1 MSLSIGAALR
11 NGFDDFASE
20 KGALFTAVFIL
31 LGIANAVFSQTFS
44 VALYERLLDF
54 IPTAPENQAQL
65 EQARQAFLEQAP
77 LSLGT
82 SIAVALLGLFVL
94 FLIAEA
100 LRIVAIRAFA
110 DDAGSPLPSDATRAL
125 GSTALTAILAAIL
138 TGILVAIGTVFLVIP
153 GIIAAILFTFVRQ
166 EIALNDSGVIE
177 SIRNSV
183 SIVTDDALAVTGLLV
198 VLVLLGIVVTLPLS
212 LIPIPLSPVVTLAIN
227 TIIGQLVA
235 VYGIAVITDAYQQ
248 ATADA
253 ATEAEFE
260 V

>member
-20 KGALFTAVFIL
+20 KGALFTAVFVL

-44 VALYERLLDF
+44 VALYERLFDF
-54 IPTAPENQAQL
+54 IPTTPENQAQL
-65 EQARQAFLEQAP
+65 EQARQAVVEQAP

-82 SIAVALLGLFVL
+82 SLAAALLGLFVL
-94 FLIAEA
+94 FLVAEV
-100 LRIVAIRAFA
+100 LRIVAIRAFG
-110 DDAGSPLPSDATRAL
+110 DDAGSPLPDDATRAL

-138 TGILVAIGTVFLVIP
+138 TGIVVAIGTVLFVIP
-153 GIIAAILFTFVRQ
+153 GIVAVVLFAFVRQ

-183 SIVTDDALAVTGLLV
+183 GLVTDDALAVTGLLV
-198 VLVLLGIVVTLPLS
+198 VLVLLGIVVGLPLT
-212 LIPIPLSPVVTLAIN
+212 LVPVPLSPVVTLAVN

-235 VYGIAVITDAYQQ
+235 VYGIAVLTDAYQQ
-248 ATADA
+248 VTAETV
-253 ATEAEFE
+253 TEDEFT